1 MTTRT
6 ADRTTSQANTQS
18 TAQTTVLINDTGFV
32 AETWPHGFTD
42 AACEIAGENGAGLD
56 LDPAIDLTGLAP
68 RLASLGLIRVQFSS
82 FADGRG
88 FTTARQLRL
97 MGYGGRLRAYGPLIA
112 DQYAMARRAGFDE
125 VEIPADLATRQ
136 PESDWNAR
144 ADWQSSDHQARL
156 RAPAA

>member
-1 MTTRT
+1 MT
-6 ADRTTSQANTQS
+6 
-18 TAQTTVLINDTGFV
+18 QTHSVLINDSGFF

-42 AACEIAGENGAGLD
+42 NPREIAGENGAALD
-56 LDPAIDLTGLAP
+56 LMPDIDLSGLIP
-68 RLASLGLIRVQFSS
+68 RLTSLGLIRVRFSS

-97 MGYGGRLRAYGPLIA
+97 LGYTGRLRAHGPLIA

-125 VEIPADLATRQ
+125 VEIPADLALRQ
-136 PESDWNAR
+136 PESDWLTR
-144 ADWQSSDHQARL
+144 ADWQSNDHQARL